1 MSLRVLVAA
10 SSTGSGGAA
19 LAQKFA
25 RESGSEAD
33 IILAGTTTLPPGAWR
48 RASLTGELAG
58 PAAAE
63 MLAGLLREADYAA
76 VLFDDTASGR
86 ELAGRVA
93 ARCQLPAIGQAVGL
107 RVARGELTV
116 VRNADGGRKTA
127 FIVPCHRPAIVVA
140 SATIG
145 ESTNAAGNARETISL
160 EPPRSL
166 PLLDL
171 ISETRLGPDEMELP
185 EAEVVVAGGRGV
197 GSREGFEMLEELAGL
212 LGGTV
217 GASRVAVDA
226 GWAPYRRQVGL
237 TGKTVAPRLY
247 VACGISGAPHHVLG
261 MRNSSLIVAINSDPQ
276 APIFRIAHVAVLGK
290 VEQVVPELISEIQ
303 SRRATRRPE
312 LQAAAR

>member
-145 ESTNAAGNARETISL
+145 ESTSAAGNARETISL

-226 GWAPYRRQVGL
+226 GWAQRVRTGAASYSDAVAAGMYRPLGQGDVDVASIVTTLEAAGYDGWYVLEQDRVLAGDPGGPGPRQDVAASVAYLRGL
-237 TGKTVAPRLY
+237 A
-247 VACGISGAPHHVLG
+247 
-261 MRNSSLIVAINSDPQ
+261 
-276 APIFRIAHVAVLGK
+276 
-290 VEQVVPELISEIQ
+290 
-303 SRRATRRPE
+303 
-312 LQAAAR
+312 